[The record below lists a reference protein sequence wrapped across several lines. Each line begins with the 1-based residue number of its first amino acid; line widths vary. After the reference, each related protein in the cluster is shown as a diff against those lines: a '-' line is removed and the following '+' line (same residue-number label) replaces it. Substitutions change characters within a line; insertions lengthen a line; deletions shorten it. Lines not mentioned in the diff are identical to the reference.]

1 MTQISDE
8 SVRLAA
14 EIMEPGLFEE
24 DQHSD
29 NPAVIA
35 AREIVSNKV
44 RAALTAALQGS
55 VVVPREATWE
65 MDAAARV
72 ASWPYRNIYGEMD
85 DLDKDIAAGEI
96 WRLMVDEALKG
107 VSLPSK
113 DVGG

>member
-1 MTQISDE
+1 MTQISNE

-44 RAALTAALQGS
+44 RAALTAALQGLPANKSCFHDEVVFLREVDAGTDNACWVISNRVDPGAVAFFRGVS
-55 VVVPREATWE
+55 VARHVDGKVVP
-65 MDAAARV
+65 
-72 ASWPYRNIYGEMD
+72 
-85 DLDKDIAAGEI
+85 
-96 WRLMVDEALKG
+96 
-107 VSLPSK
+107 
-113 DVGG
+113 